1 VLAKGFLLGT
11 QFEALLQDG
20 LYWELARHANSL
32 AQKLQD
38 GLIEEIKCLLAEG
51 IPEKCTAMQAIG
63 YKEFVDALAGRS
75 SLEIAIAQVQQSSR
89 RYAKRQLTWFRRNEN
104 MRWIIR
110 KQDQDS
116 AEILAAA
123 RQLIWN
129 FDN

>member
-1 VLAKGFLLGT
+1 
-11 QFEALLQDG
+11 
-20 LYWELARHANSL
+20 
-32 AQKLQD
+32 
-38 GLIEEIKCLLAEG
+38 
-51 IPEKCTAMQAIG
+51 
-63 YKEFVDALAGRS
+63 LAGRS

-110 KQDQDS
+110 KQDQVS